1 MEKVNATEAKREFG
15 DLLIKVQQ
23 EPIRINK
30 NGKPVAVMI
39 SAKEYD
45 EAEEYKAY
53 LLEVALKEA
62 LDDIENGGVISG
74 EEVFRGLREDI
85 KKFRKK

>member
-1 MEKVNATEAKREFG
+1 MEKLNATEAKREFG

-62 LDDIENGGVISG
+62 LDDIENGRVISG